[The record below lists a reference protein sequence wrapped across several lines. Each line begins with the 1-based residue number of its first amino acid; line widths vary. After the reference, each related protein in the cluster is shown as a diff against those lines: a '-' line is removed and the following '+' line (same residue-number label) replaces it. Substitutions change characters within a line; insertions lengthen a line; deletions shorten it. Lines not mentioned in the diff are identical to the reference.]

1 MAKKRRKKQNTA
13 PPQPRPRLEGMDRL
27 TGHPSGTPAPRPR
40 PEEQRPAA
48 GQQRPAQTDRPAGAA
63 APGTARRK
71 RRRGLFGR
79 AKKEPARRSRGE
91 RLRAIATRK
100 KRAERRFLIQA
111 AALYLA
117 CAIVAGASFFPI
129 ARVEVRGLTHYP
141 LADVLAT
148 FGVEPGENMFFC
160 PSMWGARKLAK
171 EYPYFEKVRITRTMP
186 DTLVI
191 NVTETETVAAVGSA
205 EGGYY
210 LVDENA
216 RVLESVTASGETPR
230 VAGMS
235 VKEAEIGKNLSSGAD
250 GRVNTLKT
258 LLTALKDAGL
268 LDTITGYCMVDLSDI
283 YICYE
288 GRVAVRL
295 GTIESLEQKLH
306 DMDELLTNNLSP
318 SDVKKLDLTGL
329 PVIRLI
335 PSTQDEV
342 DRIMQGEFS
351 RASDTLPA
359 DGTGADS

>member
-13 PPQPRPRLEGMDRL
+13 PPPRPRLEGMDRL
-27 TGHPSGTPAPRPR
+27 TG
-40 PEEQRPAA
+40 
-48 GQQRPAQTDRPAGAA
+48 QQRSAQTGRSIGAA
-63 APGTARRK
+63 APGTVRRK

-79 AKKEPARRSRGE
+79 RKKDPARRSRGE

-160 PSMWGARKLAK
+160 PSMWGARRLAK

-235 VKEAEIGKNLSSGAD
+235 V
-250 GRVNTLKT
+250 R
-258 LLTALKDAGL
+258 
-268 LDTITGYCMVDLSDI
+268 
-283 YICYE
+283 
-288 GRVAVRL
+288 
-295 GTIESLEQKLH
+295 
-306 DMDELLTNNLSP
+306 
-318 SDVKKLDLTGL
+318 
-329 PVIRLI
+329 
-335 PSTQDEV
+335 
-342 DRIMQGEFS
+342 
-351 RASDTLPA
+351 
-359 DGTGADS
+359 